1 MMLYTYLIGIIPA
14 LFFYIYMDNKVHKD
28 DKGFTGSEIIVFCA
42 IIWPVMLI
50 LQLFFILVDI
60 TEKLRK

>member
-1 MMLYTYLIGIIPA
+1 MLYTYLIGIIPA
-14 LFFYIYMDNKVHKD
+14 LFFFIYMDKKIHND
-28 DKGFTGSEIIVFCA
+28 DKVFTDSKIIVFCA
-42 IIWPVMLI
+42 IIWPIMLI